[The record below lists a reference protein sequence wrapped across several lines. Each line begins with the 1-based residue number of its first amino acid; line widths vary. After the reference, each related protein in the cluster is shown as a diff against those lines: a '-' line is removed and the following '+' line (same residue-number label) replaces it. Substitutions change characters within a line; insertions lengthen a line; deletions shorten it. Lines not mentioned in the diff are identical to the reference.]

1 MRGKQVRVDG
11 RGNSLRVSCCAGERE
26 NEVLLYKR
34 QIMQLLHITEGDAG
48 PDAAMDK
55 AAVTFPP

>member
-1 MRGKQVRVDG
+1 MRTKQVRVDG
-11 RGNSLRVSCCAGERE
+11 RGNSLRVSCAGERE
-26 NEVLLYKR
+26 SEVLLYKR
-34 QIMQLLHITEGDAG
+34 QIMQMLHITEGDAG